1 MQFENSFDV
10 PLPPA
15 EAWKVLLDVPRIA
28 PCLPGAELTETLG
41 PDKYKGRAG
50 VKIGPVNLFFAGEAE
65 IVAKDEAARTA
76 RIKGKGADTK
86 GRGNANATV
95 DFSLAEQGGGTRV
108 NVVTDL
114 NLTGMVAQYGRA
126 SGLMKE
132 IAGAILAQFADNLRK
147 EIERT
152 GPAAASAAGASSA
165 GASAASSSV
174 ARAASSASASTSAAA
189 SSVSQSASAPASS
202 AASAA
207 SPAPAPSPAPTPAP
221 AAVPVSAFAI
231 LWIALKNWLAAKFGR
246 KS

>member
-65 IVAKDEAARTA
+65 IVERDDAAHKAKL
-76 RIKGKGADTK
+76 KGRGNDTK
-86 GRGNANATV
+86 GRGQASAV
-95 DFSLAEQGGGTRV
+95 VEFALVPAGEGTRV

-114 NLTGMVAQYGRA
+114 NMTGMVAQYGRA

-132 IAGAILAQFADNLRK
+132 IAGAILTQFADNLRK
-147 EIERT
+147 EIERSM
-152 GPAAASAAGASSA
+152 PAAATAEAVGSKAS
-165 GASAASSSV
+165 ASAAP
-174 ARAASSASASTSAAA
+174 ASTET
-189 SSVSQSASAPASS
+189 
-202 AASAA
+202 
-207 SPAPAPSPAPTPAP
+207 APAPRAAPP
-221 AAVPVSAFAI
+221 AAAPVSAFAI
-231 LWIALKNWLAAKFGR
+231 LWIALKSWIGGMFGR
-246 KS
+246 KG

>member
-65 IVAKDEAARTA
+65 IVEKDEVARKA
-76 RIKGKGADTK
+76 KIKGKGADTK

-95 DFSLAEQGGGTRV
+95 DFTLTDHEGGTRV
-108 NVVTDL
+108 NVTTDL

-132 IAGAILAQFADNLRK
+132 IAGAIMGQFAENLRK

-152 GPAAASAAGASSA
+152 MPAANAAATTMSTVAATEATGASTAAPQSREAAG
-165 GASAASSSV
+165 SV
-174 ARAASSASASTSAAA
+174 AGD
-189 SSVSQSASAPASS
+189 APR
-202 AASAA
+202 
-207 SPAPAPSPAPTPAP
+207 PGPAP
-221 AAVPVSAFAI
+221 AAVPISAFSI
-231 LWIALKNWLAAKFGR
+231 LWIALKNWIGGMFGR
-246 KS
+246 KTG

>member
-65 IVAKDEAARTA
+65 IVERDNAAHKAKL
-76 RIKGKGADTK
+76 KGRGNDTK
-86 GRGNANATV
+86 GRGQASAVV
-95 DFSLAEQGGGTRV
+95 DFALVPAGTGTRV

-114 NLTGMVAQYGRA
+114 NMTGMVAQYGRA

-132 IAGAILAQFADNLRK
+132 IAGAILTQFADNLRK
-147 EIERT
+147 EIERDM
-152 GPAAASAAGASSA
+152 
-165 GASAASSSV
+165 
-174 ARAASSASASTSAAA
+174 
-189 SSVSQSASAPASS
+189 
-202 AASAA
+202 
-207 SPAPAPSPAPTPAP
+207 PAP
-221 AAVPVSAFAI
+221 AAAEAAAPAAPAAIASAPPRAAPPSAAPVSAFAI
-231 LWIALKNWLAAKFGR
+231 LWIALKSWIGGMLGR
-246 KS
+246 KG

>member
-28 PCLPGAELTETLG
+28 PCLPGAELTETIG

-50 VKIGPVNLFFAGEAE
+50 VKIGPVNLYFAGEAE
-65 IVAKDEAARTA
+65 IVAKDEAARKAT
-76 RIKGKGADTK
+76 IKGKGNDTK
-86 GRGNANATV
+86 GRGQAAATV
-95 DFSLAEQGGGTRV
+95 DFALVDHEGGTRV
-108 NVVTDL
+108 NVTTDL
-114 NLTGMVAQYGRA
+114 NMTGMVAQYGRA

-132 IAGAILAQFADNLRK
+132 IAGAIMGQFAENLRK

-152 GPAAASAAGASSA
+152 QPVGVAAAASA
-165 GASAASSSV
+165 V
-174 ARAASSASASTSAAA
+174 PA
-189 SSVSQSASAPASS
+189 SSVE

-207 SPAPAPSPAPTPAP
+207 AVSSPAPVAAPAP
-221 AAVPVSAFAI
+221 AAAPVSAFSI
-231 LWIALKNWLAAKFGR
+231 LWIALKSWFAGLFGR

>member
-50 VKIGPVNLFFAGEAE
+50 VKIGPVNLYFAGEAE
-65 IVAKDEAARTA
+65 IVAKDDAARKATI
-76 RIKGKGADTK
+76 RGKGNDTK
-86 GRGNANATV
+86 GRGQAAATV
-95 DFSLAEQGGGTRV
+95 DFVLVDHNGGTRV
-108 NVVTDL
+108 NVTTDL
-114 NLTGMVAQYGRA
+114 NMTGMVAQYGRA

-132 IAGAILAQFADNLRK
+132 IAGAIMGQFAENLRK

-152 GPAAASAAGASSA
+152 QPAATAEASAAPVSTAEITT
-165 GASAASSSV
+165 AATGTSPAPV
-174 ARAASSASASTSAAA
+174 AA
-189 SSVSQSASAPASS
+189 
-202 AASAA
+202 
-207 SPAPAPSPAPTPAP
+207 PAPAP
-221 AAVPVSAFAI
+221 AAAPVSAFSI
-231 LWIALKNWLAAKFGR
+231 LWIALKSWFAGLFGR

>member
-65 IVAKDEAARTA
+65 IVERDDTAHKAKL
-76 RIKGKGADTK
+76 KGRGNDTK
-86 GRGNANATV
+86 GRGQASAVV
-95 DFSLAEQGGGTRV
+95 DFALVPAGEGTRV

-114 NLTGMVAQYGRA
+114 NMTGMVAQYGRA

-132 IAGAILAQFADNLRK
+132 IAGAILTQFADNLRK
-147 EIERT
+147 EIER
-152 GPAAASAAGASSA
+152 SM
-165 GASAASSSV
+165 
-174 ARAASSASASTSAAA
+174 
-189 SSVSQSASAPASS
+189 
-202 AASAA
+202 
-207 SPAPAPSPAPTPAP
+207 PAP
-221 AAVPVSAFAI
+221 AAAEASSATASATNTTPVSASETPSAATSAPPRAAPPAATPVSAFAI
-231 LWIALKNWLAAKFGR
+231 LWIALKSWIGGMFGR

>member
-65 IVAKDEAARTA
+65 IVERDDAAHKAKL
-76 RIKGKGADTK
+76 KGRGNDTK
-86 GRGNANATV
+86 GRGQASAV
-95 DFSLAEQGGGTRV
+95 VEFALVPAGEGTRV

-114 NLTGMVAQYGRA
+114 NMTGMVAQYGRA

-132 IAGAILAQFADNLRK
+132 IAGAILTQFADNLRK
-147 EIERT
+147 EIERSMPAPVT
-152 GPAAASAAGASSA
+152 AEASVSAAPAAIETAAPPRAAPPAAA
-165 GASAASSSV
+165 
-174 ARAASSASASTSAAA
+174 
-189 SSVSQSASAPASS
+189 
-202 AASAA
+202 
-207 SPAPAPSPAPTPAP
+207 
-221 AAVPVSAFAI
+221 PVSAFAI
-231 LWIALKNWLAAKFGR
+231 LWIALKSWIGGMFGR
-246 KS
+246 KG

>member
-65 IVAKDEAARTA
+65 IVERDNAAHKAKL
-76 RIKGKGADTK
+76 KGRGNDTK
-86 GRGNANATV
+86 GRGQASAVV
-95 DFSLAEQGGGTRV
+95 DFALVPAGSGTRV

-114 NLTGMVAQYGRA
+114 NMTGMVAQYGRA

-132 IAGAILAQFADNLRK
+132 IAGAILTQFADNLRK
-147 EIERT
+147 EIERDM
-152 GPAAASAAGASSA
+152 PVAAETAVATDASAAPEV
-165 GASAASSSV
+165 AAT
-174 ARAASSASASTSAAA
+174 AAPRAAP
-189 SSVSQSASAPASS
+189 PAT
-202 AASAA
+202 A
-207 SPAPAPSPAPTPAP
+207 
-221 AAVPVSAFAI
+221 PVSAFAI
-231 LWIALKNWLAAKFGR
+231 LWIALKSWIGGMLGR
-246 KS
+246 KG

>member
-50 VKIGPVNLFFAGEAE
+50 VKIGPVNLYFAGEAE
-65 IVAKDEAARTA
+65 IVAKDEAERKAT
-76 RIKGKGADTK
+76 IKGKGNDTK
-86 GRGNANATV
+86 GRGQAAATV
-95 DFSLAEQGGGTRV
+95 DFALVGHEGGTRV
-108 NVVTDL
+108 NVTTDL
-114 NLTGMVAQYGRA
+114 NMTGMVAQYGRA

-132 IAGAILAQFADNLRK
+132 IAGAIMGQFAENLRK

-152 GPAAASAAGASSA
+152 QPVATAAAQSADPGSA
-165 GASAASSSV
+165 GAALA
-174 ARAASSASASTSAAA
+174 ARAS
-189 SSVSQSASAPASS
+189 
-202 AASAA
+202 
-207 SPAPAPSPAPTPAP
+207 AP
-221 AAVPVSAFAI
+221 AAVPAERSAAPAPATAPVSAFSI
-231 LWIALKNWLAAKFGR
+231 LWIALKSWIAGLFGR